1 MDNNRGGE
9 YTKIAHHL
17 LYLSCTK
24 GKIWVGVE
32 REQSMQNMFTIF
44 SMFVVYS
51 STQRPG
57 GWTLGEGEDK
67 NTIFCICPVQRE
79 DLGGVERERG
89 SRQYKT
95 V

>member
-32 REQSMQNMFTIF
+32 RGAVNAKH
-44 SMFVVYS
+44 VYHLQYVCCVFKYS
-51 STQRPG
+51 ETRRMDIG
-57 GWTLGEGEDK
+57 G
-67 NTIFCICPVQRE
+67 
-79 DLGGVERERG
+79 GGG
-89 SRQYKT
+89 
-95 V
+95 